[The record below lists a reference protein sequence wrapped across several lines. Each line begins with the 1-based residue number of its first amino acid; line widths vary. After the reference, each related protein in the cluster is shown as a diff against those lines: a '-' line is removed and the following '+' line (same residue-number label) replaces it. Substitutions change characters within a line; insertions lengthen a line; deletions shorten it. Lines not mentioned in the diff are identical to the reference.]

1 MRTNLH
7 EALLWV
13 LLRTPSLLNQ
23 LVVPLLSESPPTGA
37 VWRAWQTHVLSP
49 VQAGRAADGVLVLE
63 HGTLLL
69 ASAVL
74 EVQLAKHEEKRHAWP
89 GYLGATASRFRCPVT
104 LCIVTHV
111 SAVTT
116 WARGVMSP
124 NPSATTRVVVLG
136 PEDWLDLARRDPNN
150 PVFQLIVWSCGL
162 QHDQIEKQAKRI
174 LHAILALDSAD
185 SRGYFYFMMAVA
197 DRLPSPFKE
206 HVMNEFKDYR
216 FIFPIHDH
224 EFDLVEKG
232 ERQGIEK
239 GIELGKQAGIEIGKQ
254 AGIELGVEDGLLQHA
269 RATLER
275 LDPAAAAQ
283 LGPSTELQRWDA
295 AIDLAIQKL
304 KSGQVG

>member
-13 LLRTPSLLNQ
+13 LIRTPSLLNQ
-23 LVVPLLSESPPTGA
+23 LVLPLLSESPPTKA
-37 VWRAWQTHVLSP
+37 VWREWQTHLLSP
-49 VQAGRAADGVLVLE
+49 VQAGRAADGVLLLE

-69 ASAVL
+69 ASTVL
-74 EVQLAKHEEKRHAWP
+74 EVQLAQDEEKRHAWP
-89 GYLGATASRFRCPVT
+89 GYLGATASRFRCPVM
-104 LCIVTHV
+104 LCIVTRAA
-111 SAVTT
+111 AVTT
-116 WARGVMSP
+116 WARSVMSP

-136 PEDWLDLARRDPNN
+136 PEDWLELTTRDPNN
-150 PVFQLIVWSCGL
+150 PVYQLIAWSCGL
-162 QHDQIEKQAKRI
+162 LHDQIEQNAKRI

-206 HVMNEFKDYR
+206 QVMNEFKDYR

-239 GIELGKQAGIEIGKQ
+239 GIELGKQAGIELGKQ
-254 AGIELGVEDGLLQHA
+254 AGIELGVEDGLLLHA

-283 LGPSTELQRWDA
+283 LGPCKELQQWDA
-295 AIDLAIQKL
+295 AIDHAIQNL